1 MVDNRPTGNPRRDDQ
16 PGNGTDDRVEFDME
30 ITDDRTEI
38 VVSGDRDTA
47 VVVRSR
53 SGEKV
58 YLPPE
63 DFERSPENR
72 QTAYDSPYRPR
83 SGAEE
88 SPYRTRPDA
97 TSVTGMQPTATGY
110 IVAHPEP
117 VTDVRFLR

>member
-1 MVDNRPTGNPRRDDQ
+1 MNDDRPTGDPRRDEQGGDGADG
-16 PGNGTDDRVEFDME
+16 PVEFDME
-30 ITDDRTEI
+30 IADGRTEI

-47 VVVRSR
+47 VVVRSE

-63 DFERSPENR
+63 DFDRPPEDR

-83 SGAEE
+83 SGAED
-88 SPYRTRPDA
+88 SPYQTHPDA
-97 TSVTGMQPTATGY
+97 TSVTGMEPTATGY
-110 IVAHPEP
+110 IVVHPEP